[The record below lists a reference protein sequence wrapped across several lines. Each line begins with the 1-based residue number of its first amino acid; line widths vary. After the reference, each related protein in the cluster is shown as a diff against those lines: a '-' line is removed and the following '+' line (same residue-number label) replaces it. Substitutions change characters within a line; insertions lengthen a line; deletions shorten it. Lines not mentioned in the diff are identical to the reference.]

1 MSLRLKISLF
11 ISVGTV
17 LVLCCALLVIVIN
30 ARSAVEKE
38 INSTAQLSL
47 DLLETV
53 FSSLPRDSAHY
64 QNALHHLQSMEKRRH
79 LSIHLQHIDS
89 QETLEY
95 SKTFSTSPE
104 VPAWFTQLVAPQTRV
119 FRRSLTSAPFT
130 QATDIILQ
138 TDPSDEIEEAWQESS
153 DLLMLLLS
161 FALSLI
167 VLLYIGLGI
176 ALRPLNQLQKALD
189 AIGRRQ
195 YHTSL
200 PMFHLAEFDNLAQQ
214 FNAMAQQ
221 LQQVHKENQRL
232 LQESLSLQEE
242 ERRVI
247 ARELHDELGQCLS
260 AIKADAFS
268 MISPE
273 QNPAI
278 NASARAIADTAS
290 YVYGL
295 VKDMIRRLRPAALDE
310 LGLIAALQQTL
321 AEWQSRYPQ
330 TQVDF
335 HTKGD
340 FSQLNAAFSIHL
352 YRIIQ
357 EGLTNVAKHAAAQ
370 HLSIELIY
378 KTQEIDLKISDDGEG
393 FDVTSPHQGLGLLG
407 IRERVEALNGH
418 LEIHSRPQQGTIVK
432 LQLPLQK

>member
-11 ISVGTV
+11 ISAGTV

-64 QNALHHLQSMEKRRH
+64 QNALHHLKSMEKRRH
-79 LSIHLQHIDS
+79 LSIHLQQIDS

-95 SKTFSTSPE
+95 SKTFSVSPE
-104 VPAWFTQLVAPQTRV
+104 VPAWFTQLVAPQARV

-176 ALRPLNQLQKALD
+176 ALRPLSQLQQALD

-268 MISPE
+268 IISPE
-273 QNPAI
+273 QSPAI
-278 NASARAIADTAS
+278 NASARAIADTAG

-310 LGLIAALQQTL
+310 LGLIAALQQSL

-335 HTKGD
+335 QTKGD

-357 EGLTNVAKHAAAQ
+357 EALTNVAKHAAAQ
-370 HLSIELIY
+370 HLNIQLIHN
-378 KTQEIDLKISDDGEG
+378 TQQIDLKIKDDGEG
-393 FDVTSPHQGLGLLG
+393 FDITCPHQGLGLLG
-407 IRERVEALNGH
+407 IRERVEALNGQV
-418 LEIHSRPQQGTIVK
+418 EIHNTPQQGTVLK
-432 LQLPLQK
+432 LRLPLQK